1 MLAACAFGFAACDEG
16 GSENGGQN
24 GNNTEQ
30 GGTEQ
35 GGSEQGG
42 TEQGGS
48 EQGGTEQGGSE
59 IVTTVGLSYKIN
71 DDGTAYAVAG
81 IGTATDTDI
90 VIPSTYNG
98 LPVTSIGEAAFQNC
112 DGLTEITIPDSVT
125 GIGSYAFQN
134 CDGLTEITIPDSVTS
149 IGDGAFFGCSGLES
163 ITVEAGNSVYHSSG
177 NCLIQTGSK
186 TLIAGCKNSVI
197 PTDSSVTGIGNDAF
211 SGCSGLTSITIPD
224 SVTGIGEWAFFEC
237 SGLTSITLPDSVT
250 SIGECAFL
258 HCDGLESITVE
269 AENSVYHSS
278 GNCLIETE
286 SKTLIAGCK
295 NSEIP
300 TDGSVTYI
308 GSYAFESCSGLT
320 EITIPDSVTGIGDGA
335 FFECSGLDSVTIGN
349 GVKGIGERAF
359 ADCDGLT
366 EITIPDSVTSI
377 GGWAFADCRGL
388 TIYCEA
394 DSQPSEWD
402 STWNSDYMGVTR
414 DCPVVWNCNNSN
426 VADDGYIYA
435 VIGGIRY
442 ALKSDIATVARQATT
457 LSGAISVPESV
468 TYQGL
473 SYSVTRIGDGAFEDC
488 SGLTSVTIGNGVTSI
503 GNYAF
508 SGCDGLTEIP
518 IPDSVTRIESFA
530 FSGCDGLESVTIGN
544 GVTYIASNVFSNCS
558 GLTSVYYTGTA
569 GEWNAVTIESYGN
582 AALTNATRYYYI
594 ENEADVPDDG
604 GNYWHFD
611 TDGVTPVVW
620 GA

>member
-1 MLAACAFGFAACDEG
+1 MKQKLWAAVLSAAMLAACAFGFAACGEG
-16 GSENGGQN
+16 GSGNGGQN

-35 GGSEQGG
+35 GGVEQGG
-42 TEQGGS
+42 TEQGGT
-48 EQGGTEQGGSE
+48 EQGGAEQGGSEQGGSE
-59 IVTTVGLSYKIN
+59 IVTTVGLAYKIN

-98 LPVTSIGEAAFQNC
+98 LPVTYIGSYAFESC
-112 DGLTEITIPDSVT
+112 SGLTEITIPDSVT
-125 GIGSYAFQN
+125 GIGECAFYY
-134 CDGLTEITIPDSVTS
+134 CSGLTEITIPNSVTG
-149 IGDGAFFGCSGLES
+149 IGDGAFYYCSGLES

-177 NCLIQTGSK
+177 NCLIETGSK
-186 TLIAGCKNSVI
+186 TLIAGCKNSEI

-211 SGCSGLTSITIPD
+211 SGCGGLAEITIPD
-224 SVTGIGEWAFFEC
+224 SVMSIGEWAFFEC
-237 SGLTSITLPDSVT
+237 SGLTKITIPDSVT

-258 HCDGLESITVE
+258 HCGGLESITVE
-269 AENSVYHSS
+269 AGNSVYHSS
-278 GNCLIETE
+278 GNCLIETG
-286 SKTLIAGCK
+286 SKTLITGCK

-335 FFECSGLDSVTIGN
+335 FFECSGLESVTIGN
-349 GVKGIGERAF
+349 GVTGIGERAF

-402 STWNSDYMGVTR
+402 STWNSDYMDVTR

-426 VADDGYIYA
+426 VADDGYMYA

-473 SYSVTRIGDGAFEDC
+473 MTYQGLSYSVTRIGDGAFEDC
-488 SGLTSVTIGNGVTSI
+488 SGLTDIT
-503 GNYAF
+503 
-508 SGCDGLTEIP
+508 
-518 IPDSVTRIESFA
+518 IPDSVTSIGVAA
-530 FSGCDGLESVTIGN
+530 FGAC
-544 GVTYIASNVFSNCS
+544 Y

-569 GEWNAVTIESYGN
+569 GEWNAVTIESFGN

-604 GNYWHFD
+604 SNYWHFD

>member
-1 MLAACAFGFAACDEG
+1 MKQKLWAAVLSAAMLAACAFGFAACGEG
-16 GSENGGQN
+16 GSGNGGQN

-35 GGSEQGG
+35 GGTEQGGVEQGG
-42 TEQGGS
+42 TEQGGT
-48 EQGGTEQGGSE
+48 EQGGAEQGGSEQGGSE
-59 IVTTVGLSYKIN
+59 IVTTVGLAYKIN

-98 LPVTSIGEAAFQNC
+98 LPVTYIGSYAFESC
-112 DGLTEITIPDSVT
+112 SGLTEITIPDSVT
-125 GIGSYAFQN
+125 GIGECAFYY
-134 CDGLTEITIPDSVTS
+134 CSGLTEITIPNSVTG
-149 IGDGAFFGCSGLES
+149 IGDGAFYYCSGLES

-177 NCLIQTGSK
+177 NCLIETGSK
-186 TLIAGCKNSVI
+186 TLI
-197 PTDSSVTGIGNDAF
+197 T
-211 SGCSGLTSITIPD
+211 
-224 SVTGIGEWAFFEC
+224 
-237 SGLTSITLPDSVT
+237 
-250 SIGECAFL
+250 
-258 HCDGLESITVE
+258 
-269 AENSVYHSS
+269 
-278 GNCLIETE
+278 
-286 SKTLIAGCK
+286 GCK

-335 FFECSGLDSVTIGN
+335 FFECSGLESVTIGN
-349 GVKGIGERAF
+349 GVTGIGERAF

-402 STWNSDYMGVTR
+402 STWNSDYMDVTR

-442 ALKSDIATVARQATT
+442 ALKSDIATVARQTTT
-457 LSGAISVPESV
+457 LSGAISVLESV

-488 SGLTSVTIGNGVTSI
+488 SGLTDIT
-503 GNYAF
+503 
-508 SGCDGLTEIP
+508 
-518 IPDSVTRIESFA
+518 IPDSVTSIGVAAFA
-530 FSGCDGLESVTIGN
+530 DCD
-544 GVTYIASNVFSNCS
+544 

-569 GEWNAVTIESYGN
+569 GEWNAVTIESFGN

-604 GNYWHFD
+604 SNYWHFD

-620 GA
+620 ETPSVTS

>member
-1 MLAACAFGFAACDEG
+1 MLAACAFGFAACGEG
-16 GSENGGQN
+16 SSGNGGQN

-35 GGSEQGG
+35 GGTEQGG

-48 EQGGTEQGGSE
+48 EQGGSEQGGSEQGGSE
-59 IVTTVGLSYKIN
+59 IVATVGLAYKIN
-71 DDGTAYAVAG
+71 DDGTAYAVTG
-81 IGTATDTDI
+81 IGTATDMDI

-98 LPVTSIGEAAFQNC
+98 LPVTGIGERAFYYC
-112 DGLTEITIPDSVT
+112 SGLTEITIPDSVT
-125 GIGSYAFQN
+125 GIG
-134 CDGLTEITIPDSVTS
+134 
-149 IGDGAFFGCSGLES
+149 DGAFYYCSGLES

-177 NCLIQTGSK
+177 NCLIETG
-186 TLIAGCKNSVI
+186 
-197 PTDSSVTGIGNDAF
+197 
-211 SGCSGLTSITIPD
+211 
-224 SVTGIGEWAFFEC
+224 
-237 SGLTSITLPDSVT
+237 
-250 SIGECAFL
+250 
-258 HCDGLESITVE
+258 
-269 AENSVYHSS
+269 
-278 GNCLIETE
+278 

-300 TDGSVTYI
+300 TDSSVTYI

-335 FFECSGLDSVTIGN
+335 FYYCSGLESVTIGN

-473 SYSVTRIGDGAFEDC
+473 MTYQGLSYSVTRIGDGAFEDC

-503 GNYAF
+503 GSYAF
-508 SGCDGLTEIP
+508 SGCDGLTEIT

-544 GVTYIASNVFSNCS
+544 GVTYIASDVFSNCS
-558 GLTSVYYTGTA
+558 GLMSVYYTGSA
-569 GEWNAVTIESYGN
+569 DAWNAVTIESYGN

-604 GNYWHFD
+604 GNYWHYD

-620 GA
+620 GT

>member
-1 MLAACAFGFAACDEG
+1 MLAACAFGFAACGEG
-16 GSENGGQN
+16 SSGNGGQN

-35 GGSEQGG
+35 GGTEQGG

-48 EQGGTEQGGSE
+48 EQGGSEQGGSEQGGSE
-59 IVTTVGLSYKIN
+59 IVATVGLAYKIN
-71 DDGTAYAVAG
+71 DDGTAYAVTG
-81 IGTATDTDI
+81 IGTATDMDI

-98 LPVTSIGEAAFQNC
+98 LPVTGIGERAFYYC
-112 DGLTEITIPDSVT
+112 SGLTEITIPDSVT
-125 GIGSYAFQN
+125 GIG
-134 CDGLTEITIPDSVTS
+134 
-149 IGDGAFFGCSGLES
+149 DGAFYYCSGLES

-177 NCLIQTGSK
+177 NCLIETGSK
-186 TLIAGCKNSVI
+186 TLIAGCKNSKI

-211 SGCSGLTSITIPD
+211 SGCGGLAEITIPD
-224 SVTGIGEWAFFEC
+224 SVTGIGKWAFFEC
-237 SGLTSITLPDSVT
+237 SGLTEITIPDSVT

-269 AENSVYHSS
+269 AGNSVYHSS
-278 GNCLIETE
+278 GNCLIETG

-300 TDGSVTYI
+300 TDSSVTYI

-335 FFECSGLDSVTIGN
+335 FYYCSGLESVTIGN

-473 SYSVTRIGDGAFEDC
+473 MTYQGLSYSVTRIGDGAFEDC

-503 GNYAF
+503 GSYAF
-508 SGCDGLTEIP
+508 SGCDGLTEIT

-544 GVTYIASNVFSNCS
+544 GVTYIASDVFSNCS
-558 GLTSVYYTGTA
+558 GLMSVYYTGSA
-569 GEWNAVTIESYGN
+569 DAWNAVTIESYGN

-604 GNYWHFD
+604 GNYWHYD

-620 GA
+620 GT